1 MDELVI
7 LVDEKDNELAYGEKH
22 AVHKAGKLHRCFSI
36 FIFDSH
42 GKMLIQ
48 QRAMKKYHSP
58 GLWTNTCCGH
68 PRPKENTKKAA
79 HRRMGEEMGFDCKFE
94 EAFTFTY
101 QAKLDHGMTEHEFDH
116 VFIGK
121 FDGAPIRN
129 PDEVMAWK
137 YINVKE
143 LKLDVK
149 KRPNHYTIWFKIALE
164 RVLAW
169 KKL

>member
-94 EAFTFTY
+94 EAFTASGTS
-101 QAKLDHGMTEHEFDH
+101 
-116 VFIGK
+116 V
-121 FDGAPIRN
+121 
-129 PDEVMAWK
+129 
-137 YINVKE
+137 
-143 LKLDVK
+143 
-149 KRPNHYTIWFKIALE
+149 LE
-164 RVLAW
+164 RFRFISRSFAGSEMNFSIAAASELSNSGLSSRRRAPPGPASVSALSFWCPAAA
-169 KKL
+169 LGSGTRIEGFER